1 MGVGIVAAVALRFDD
16 GMTEMDADA
25 DRTGLVPGAHR
36 LIRALRGSEGPF
48 EGALLGH
55 EDGVAVSVDAE
66 ALAGWGGWAHSG
78 ADHIC
83 GVLDVRRTRD
93 GHEALLPWCTQRVE
107 AFLGKR
113 QAAGENLSP
122 GEIATLAASLMR
134 GIREL
139 GSDAEGSG
147 GEWWLTGDGRPL
159 FVQGE
164 GGAARAQTAGLL
176 DRIVEHT
183 ADRPTVR
190 VIEEMAG
197 ALRERR
203 HHADDEL
210 RWEQELFAQAA
221 PRALRLDVFAPER
234 ARDVGT
240 RRQAGPATGARS
252 AVRVRRRVTRAHDSP
267 ERRLID
273 TVRGAARGVVERL
286 SALFA
291 RVHRCV
297 RRPRGTAPAPA
308 RRSHRRPL
316 MLAAPL
322 AAVVLIAGLM
332 WPQGEDT
339 GAAEAAQRSVDTGE
353 AAAELSE
360 DPAPDA
366 TEPAGEP
373 ETDESESDDSE
384 APKPVD
390 DPEDALSA
398 VPTILDTLETCA
410 GAEAETCPSV
420 LVDGVTGPTDGLA
433 AQGSHASTATLVDDY
448 GDVAVVRLTATAE
461 GSSAAEQML
470 VLERR
475 DEKWLVR
482 DVYDVAH
489 QPE

>member
-1 MGVGIVAAVALRFDD
+1 MGVVAAGGLRFDD
-16 GMTEMDADA
+16 AMTEMDADA

-48 EGALLGH
+48 EGALVGH
-55 EDGVAVSVDAE
+55 EDGVAVSVDVAE
-66 ALAGWGGWAHSG
+66 LAGWDGWARSG
-78 ADHIC
+78 ADHVC

-113 QAAGENLSP
+113 QAAGEKLSP
-122 GEIATLAASLMR
+122 GEIATLVASLLR

-139 GSDAEGSG
+139 GSDAEGICG
-147 GEWWLTGDGRPL
+147 DWWLTGEGRPL

-164 GGAARAQTAGLL
+164 GGAARAQTAALL
-176 DRIVEHT
+176 DRVGEHT
-183 ADRPTVR
+183 ADRPTIR
-190 VIEEMAG
+190 VIDEMAG

-203 HHADDEL
+203 HHADDEI

-234 ARDVGT
+234 ALDVGA
-240 RRQAGPATGARS
+240 RRDAGPATGGRS
-252 AVRVRRRVTRAHDSP
+252 AVRVRHRPTRAHPSP
-267 ERRLID
+267 YRRLVE
-273 TVRGAARGVVERL
+273 TARAAALGVVERL
-286 SALFA
+286 SLLFT
-291 RVHRCV
+291 RFP
-297 RRPRGTAPAPA
+297 RPGWRTRGRAPAPA

-316 MLAAPL
+316 MLAVSL

-339 GAAEAAQRSVDTGE
+339 GAAEAAQHSADVGGTAPEPSAG
-353 AAAELSE
+353 
-360 DPAPDA
+360 PAPDTA
-366 TEPAGEP
+366 EPEGEP
-373 ETDESESDDSE
+373 ETDEPETDDSE

-398 VPTILDTLETCA
+398 VPAILDALETCA
-410 GAEAETCPSV
+410 AAEVETCPSA
-420 LVDGVTGPTDGLA
+420 LGDGVAAPTDGLA
-433 AQGSHASTATLVDDY
+433 AQGADASTATLVDDY
-448 GDVAVVRLTATAE
+448 GDVAVVRLTATAA